1 MGMQTVQDVMTT
13 NVVYL
18 PSETTL
24 AEAARTMREQ
34 DIGDVVVADGPALT
48 GLVTDRDIVVRA
60 VAERFDPA
68 STTIGEIVSK
78 DLVTV
83 RPDDSIQQAVRNGLS
98 KASQTI
104 RNIDWF
110 EVTQIRGAVL
120 NNTKPEFQVE
130 MKVGFRLLDQAAL
143 ASAQSGGAKAKKK
156 KKK

>member
-1 MGMQTVQDVMTT
+1 MAMQTVQDVMTT

-68 STTIGEIVSK
+68 STTIGEIVTK

-83 RPDDSIQQAVRNGLS
+83 RPDDSIQAAALLMRDHAVRRVLVCDDEKGLVGIVSIGDLAEQIDPESVLGGIS
-98 KASQTI
+98 KATP
-104 RNIDWF
+104 
-110 EVTQIRGAVL
+110 
-120 NNTKPEFQVE
+120 NN
-130 MKVGFRLLDQAAL
+130 
-143 ASAQSGGAKAKKK
+143 
-156 KKK
+156 

>member
-1 MGMQTVQDVMTT
+1 MAMQTVQDVMTT

-68 STTIGEIVSK
+68 STTIGEIVSQ

-83 RPDDSIQQAVRNGLS
+83 RPEDSVQAAALLMRDNAVRRVLVCDDEKGLVGIVSIGDLAEQIDPESVLGGIS
-98 KASQTI
+98 KASP
-104 RNIDWF
+104 
-110 EVTQIRGAVL
+110 
-120 NNTKPEFQVE
+120 NN
-130 MKVGFRLLDQAAL
+130 
-143 ASAQSGGAKAKKK
+143 
-156 KKK
+156 

>member
-1 MGMQTVQDVMTT
+1 MAMQTVQDVMTT
-13 NVVYL
+13 TVVYL

-34 DIGDVVVADGPALT
+34 DIGDVVVADGPSLT

-83 RPDDSIQQAVRNGLS
+83 RPEDSIQAAALLMRDNAVRRVLVCDDEKGLVGIVSIGDLAEQIDPESVLGGIS
-98 KASQTI
+98 KATP
-104 RNIDWF
+104 
-110 EVTQIRGAVL
+110 
-120 NNTKPEFQVE
+120 NN
-130 MKVGFRLLDQAAL
+130 
-143 ASAQSGGAKAKKK
+143 
-156 KKK
+156 

>member
-1 MGMQTVQDVMTT
+1 MPTQTVSDVMTT

-34 DIGDVVVADGPALT
+34 DIGDVVVADGPTLT

-68 STTIGEIVSK
+68 STTIGEIVSR

-83 RPDDSIQQAVRNGLS
+83 RPDDSLQSAALLMRDRAIRRILVCDEQGLVGIVSIGDLAEQIDPESVLGGIS
-98 KASQTI
+98 KATP
-104 RNIDWF
+104 
-110 EVTQIRGAVL
+110 
-120 NNTKPEFQVE
+120 NN
-130 MKVGFRLLDQAAL
+130 
-143 ASAQSGGAKAKKK
+143 
-156 KKK
+156 

>member
-13 NVVYL
+13 SVVYL

-34 DIGDVVVADGPALT
+34 DIGDVVVADGPSLT

-60 VAERFDPA
+60 VAERFDPS

-83 RPDDSIQQAVRNGLS
+83 RPDDTIQAAALLMRDNAIRRVLVCDDEKGLVGIVSIGDLAEQIDPESVLGGIS
-98 KASQTI
+98 KATP
-104 RNIDWF
+104 
-110 EVTQIRGAVL
+110 
-120 NNTKPEFQVE
+120 NN
-130 MKVGFRLLDQAAL
+130 
-143 ASAQSGGAKAKKK
+143 
-156 KKK
+156 

>member
-1 MGMQTVQDVMTT
+1 MTT

-68 STTIGEIVSK
+68 STTIGEIVSR

-83 RPDDSIQQAVRNGLS
+83 RPDDSVQAAALLMRDNAVRRVLVCDDEKGLVGIVSIGDLAEQIDPESVLGGIS
-98 KASQTI
+98 KATP
-104 RNIDWF
+104 
-110 EVTQIRGAVL
+110 
-120 NNTKPEFQVE
+120 NN
-130 MKVGFRLLDQAAL
+130 
-143 ASAQSGGAKAKKK
+143 
-156 KKK
+156 

>member
-1 MGMQTVQDVMTT
+1 MAMQTVQDVMTT

-83 RPDDSIQQAVRNGLS
+83 RPDDSVQAAALLMRDNAVRRVLVCDDEKGLVGIVSIGDLAEQIDPESVLGGIS
-98 KASQTI
+98 KASP
-104 RNIDWF
+104 
-110 EVTQIRGAVL
+110 
-120 NNTKPEFQVE
+120 NN
-130 MKVGFRLLDQAAL
+130 
-143 ASAQSGGAKAKKK
+143 
-156 KKK
+156 